1 METTKEIANIDDAFD
16 LYRLLISD
24 PQLCT
29 SNQKILSGLSYQIDA
44 FALARIIDF
53 FNNYAN
59 FTKNGGFWKSNL
71 FVIRAFATFSCE
83 IIKFLQE
90 NSHIDIKT
98 FDKPNSLEDI
108 FSLRN
113 KIHQFR
119 YGTFSGKIGNIDQ
132 AMGRSRDILKPHL
145 DICLEYLKAET
156 DWIFFGTNIY
166 QFHFTEAKDQV
177 AVNLMQKI
185 IRTVERGT
193 PYLSGDFKLKPC
205 VVLPQYR
212 WEPYCYTDIVKN
224 APIKNKNVIDRLLLA
239 FDDLCCLLEFFKYT
253 ISVDKYLTEAPYLL
267 YFFIK
272 LIVITLDETFD
283 NFIQYTK
290 HGSADDADAILLK
303 TIMEGISDEYIQYC
317 TILRNNLH
325 YENQTSFFLGDSQ
338 ALYHELENS
347 LSMVEML
354 YSRILKALNIS
365 PSKLRFLTYRFLR
378 WAQSPPGKE

>member
-1 METTKEIANIDDAFD
+1 MEVIKELANIDDAFN
-16 LYRLLISD
+16 LYRLLIND

-44 FALARIIDF
+44 LALAKIINF
-53 FNNYAN
+53 FNDYPD
-59 FTKNGGFWKSNL
+59 FSKNGSFWKSNL

-90 NSHIDIKT
+90 NSLIDIDV

-119 YGTFSGKIGNIDQ
+119 YRTFKGKIGDIDQ
-132 AMGRSRDILKPHL
+132 AMGRSRDVLKPHI
-145 DICLEYLKAET
+145 DICLEYLNAET
-156 DWIFFGTNIY
+156 DWVFFGTNIY

-185 IRTVERGT
+185 IRVVERGT
-193 PYLSGDFKLKPC
+193 SYLSSNFELKPC
-205 VVLPQYR
+205 VVLPQYQ
-212 WEPYCYTDIVKN
+212 WEPYCYTDIVKS
-224 APIKNKNVIDRLLLA
+224 APTKNKNVIDRLLLA

-253 ISVDKYLTEAPYLL
+253 ISVDKYLIEAPYLL

-272 LIVITLDETFD
+272 LIAITLDETFD
-283 NFIQYTK
+283 NFIQYIN
-290 HGSADDADAILLK
+290 HVPSDDADAMLLK
-303 TIMEGISDEYIQYC
+303 AILKDINDEYMQYC

-325 YENQTSFFLGDSQ
+325 YKNQTSFSLGDSKT
-338 ALYHELENS
+338 LYHELENS
-347 LSMVEML
+347 LSVVELL
-354 YSRILKALNIS
+354 YSRILKTLSIS
-365 PSKLRFLTYRFLR
+365 PSKLRFLAYRFLR
-378 WAQSPPGKE
+378 WVQSPNR